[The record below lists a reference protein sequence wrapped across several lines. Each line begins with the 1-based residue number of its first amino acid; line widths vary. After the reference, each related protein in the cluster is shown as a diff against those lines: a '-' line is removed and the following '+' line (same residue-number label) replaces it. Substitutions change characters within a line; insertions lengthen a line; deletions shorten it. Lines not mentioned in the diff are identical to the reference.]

1 MASFA
6 LQKRLSYTV
15 EQCLLHCKTMVFE
28 AQSDFCRLASEL
40 FLQDDFGKTLN

>member
-15 EQCLLHCKTMVFE
+15 EQCLLPRKTMAFE
-28 AQSDFCRLASEL
+28 AQSDFYRFALEL